1 MQNKKRNWKTV
12 ETGDSY
18 DNIWDFQKEEYIE
31 GEYKGKEENVG
42 QNKSTIFTIKKDDGT
57 LVKVWGHTVLAD
69 KMNKLEEG
77 DYILIQF
84 LGKKKGERY
93 DYYDFKVDVD
103 EAIDVEKE

>member
-57 LVKVWGHTVLAD
+57 LVKAWGHTVLAD